1 MPTRT
6 SLLPTRLLG
15 VVYVLSSVCLHASTA
30 LSQADRR
37 TKVSASIKNFKR
49 QHCKSLKPIF
59 EKLAA
64 DFANEAS
71 VVVAQFDAD
80 DARNKAIANRYGVKS
95 YPTLK
100 FFPRGKKAVD
110 FVPTAYEA
118 ARTEQAFVDFIN
130 EHAGTART
138 VGGGLSAL
146 VRLAIPAIPAL
157 SRHCSI

>member
-1 MPTRT
+1 MAP
-6 SLLPTRLLG
+6 
-15 VVYVLSSVCLHASTA
+15 AE
-30 LSQADRR
+30 ADRP

-49 QHCKSLKPIF
+49 QHCKSLKPVF

-64 DFANEAS
+64 DFASEPS
-71 VVVAQFDAD
+71 VVVAQYDAD

-146 VRLAIPAIPAL
+146 VRPPAPTCPG
-157 SRHCSI
+157 RVGTR